1 MLETNEDA
9 RPPHRTSQR
18 LHFRIPTRVIIYSPC
33 SDQFLP
39 SWLIHSPLHIP
50 PPPSVD
56 NNTSTSLHRLQGASA
71 DTRTTAPTAI
81 LATTTSPSYTHQT
94 WATVPTAYV
103 SRLFPCIL
111 AHLIAQD
118 YQNPLHRHTSRSS
131 HHSAYRHPSH
141 SSHHLP
147 QYVQSAHSH
156 QSHTRSHSHSRPH
169 APTYHYPRERT
180 PSMSDRIRNFFGM
193 ETRPDHYSQHH
204 HPPHYPSHQYAHSND
219 HRRRHNSFS
228 GFRDD
233 SRPHRSNSV
242 RAGPWFFGSVDN
254 RRYIDEHGRE
264 VDHHGRVIHR
274 M

>member
-1 MLETNEDA
+1 MA
-9 RPPHRTSQR
+9 YP
-18 LHFRIPTRVIIYSPC
+18 F
-33 SDQFLP
+33 
-39 SWLIHSPLHIP
+39 
-50 PPPSVD
+50 
-56 NNTSTSLHRLQGASA
+56 
-71 DTRTTAPTAI
+71 PTAH
-81 LATTTSPSYTHQT
+81 TSPSLSGQQYLNV
-94 WATVPTAYV
+94 APPLARSV
-103 SRLFPCIL
+103 SRHSHHR
-111 AHLIAQD
+111 AHSHSGHHDQSVVYPPNVGYSTHSD

-204 HPPHYPSHQYAHSND
+204 HQPHYPSHQYAHSND